1 MKDLLEN
8 KHVYYVE
15 TVCVSRE
22 YLVIVKTKVAEIMI
36 DVEFG
41 FHK

>member
-8 KHVYYVE
+8 KHVCYVE
-15 TVCVSRE
+15 KVCVSRE
-22 YLVIVKTKVAEIMI
+22 YLVIVKTEVAEFMT
-36 DVEFG
+36 DVGFG